1 MPEVVAVRTSRFLS
15 LSFALLL
22 SLSACADD
30 DEPTP
35 SPAPSPSATPSATA
49 TAGPTPT
56 AGPTSTGTPAPT
68 TSRPPVSTS
77 TVSVYLLKG
86 EDLQPVAR
94 TATGTGVAAAA
105 VRALLSGPSTA
116 EHSDGLTSNVPSGTT
131 LRGLTI
137 RDGLATV
144 DLSGRFDDGGG
155 TLSMTSRVAQV
166 VFTLTRFPTV
176 DRVVFMLDGKRVTSL
191 GGEGVDLSRP
201 VDRDDYESLSPA
213 VLIETPRWGESARMP
228 LRVTGTANVF
238 EAVFFLEL
246 ENARGRRLVE
256 QRVMATSGSG
266 TRGTFDVTLRGTL
279 SGAVLL
285 NAFVYSAKDGSRED
299 VVSVP
304 LTLAAP

>member
-1 MPEVVAVRTSRFLS
+1 VRAPRLLVLPVV
-15 LSFALLL
+15 LLL
-22 SLSACADD
+22 PLAACADD

-35 SPAPSPSATPSATA
+35 SPNPSPSVSPSA
-49 TAGPTPT
+49 GPSVVPTTSPT
-56 AGPTSTGTPAPT
+56 AGPTATGTTGPT
-68 TSRPPVSTS
+68 ATRPPVSTS

-94 TATGTGVAAAA
+94 SATGTGVAAAA
-105 VRALLSGPSTA
+105 VRALLAGPSSA
-116 EHSDGLTSNVPSGTT
+116 EHADGLTSNVPSGTT

-176 DRVVFMLDGKRVTSL
+176 DRVVFLLDGRRVTEL

-201 VDRDDYESLSPA
+201 VDRYDYESLSPA
-213 VLIETPRWGESARMP
+213 VLVETPRWGETSRMP

-246 ENARGRRLVE
+246 ENAQGRKLVE

-266 TRGTFDVTLRGTL
+266 TRGTFDVTLRGSF
-279 SGAVLL
+279 SGQVLL

-304 LTLAAP
+304 ITLSAP